1 MTTPDETKRVELIES
16 ATAYA
21 GFFRIDRY
29 LLRHRLFDGG
39 WSRPLSRELFERGRV
54 VAVLPVDVRQ
64 DKVVLI
70 EQFRPGA
77 YAAGWEPW
85 LFECVAGVVEEGETT
100 PAVARRE
107 SIEECGCELSRLYHV
122 MDYLSS
128 PGGSSET
135 VALYCGEVDAD
146 RAYGVHGLASEGEDI
161 KVHVL
166 TVDDALGWLNEG
178 RIRNAKTII
187 VLQWLALN
195 YPTLKADWG
204 AA

>member
-1 MTTPDETKRVELIES
+1 MTMSGGSDVELIEK
-16 ATAYA
+16 ATPYD
-21 GFFRIDRY
+21 GYFQIDRY

-39 WSRPLSRELFERGRV
+39 WSAPLSRELFERGHV
-54 VAVLPVDVRQ
+54 VAVLPVDVLQ

-85 LFECVAGVVEEGETT
+85 LFECVAGVIEPGETA
-100 PAVARRE
+100 PDVARRE
-107 SIEECGCELSRLYHV
+107 SVEESGCELARLHHI

-135 VALYCGEVDAD
+135 VALFCGEVDSD
-146 RAYGVHGLASEGEDI
+146 RAHGVHGLDAEGEDI

-166 TVDDALGWLNEG
+166 GLEEAMDWLAEG

-195 YPTLKADWG
+195 YPTLKAAW
-204 AA
+204 A